1 MLKFELIASV
11 LAIAWA
17 FAFPNA
23 GARWVDLAH
32 QAFGRIVQRPTLSVA
47 IIGILAVISRVAI
60 LSVLPIPKPAIEDEF
75 SYLLMADTFAH
86 GRLANPTPPM
96 WIHFETIHVNMFP
109 TYVSKFF
116 PAQGI
121 FLAIGQVLF
130 GHPFWGV
137 VLSSALMCAA
147 LCWMLQAWTSPGW
160 AFFGGIIAVIRL
172 GTFSY
177 WANSYYGGAVAA
189 LGGALV
195 LGALPRI
202 KQKQKVFDAL
212 LMAIGLAL
220 LFNSRPFESLFF
232 SIPVAIALS
241 IWILAKHSPP
251 ASLKFKRVVAPLAP
265 VLLLTMLA
273 MAYYFSRTTG
283 NPLQPPYVVNERTYL
298 LNPPF
303 PWQPLRATPVYH
315 HAFLRDFYQSDAAA
329 SAYHEYRL
337 HPIYYS
343 MARALASW
351 LFFLNPAL
359 SVPLLLVLLALPRG
373 YGWRDL
379 SPETRFLAM
388 VLAST
393 LVGTALVVYFLPHYV
408 AALTCV
414 IYAGLLAAM
423 RRLSSWSPSG
433 RPVGRASIAA
443 VALLAFALIPVR
455 IAASHLGIMLP
466 THLETWSTGYDPH
479 PPRAAIESNLQQRET
494 SSLALVRYQRTHDP
508 IDEWVYNGADIE
520 HEKIIWARDMGPEKN
535 QELIDYYKGRQV
547 WLVEPDETPP
557 RLQPYPAR
565 SEGKIIGAP
574 SVP

>member
-1 MLKFELIASV
+1 MLKIELIAST
-11 LAIAWA
+11 LAIVWA
-17 FAFPNA
+17 FAFPGA
-23 GARWVDLAH
+23 GARCVDLAQ
-32 QAFGRIVQRPTLSVA
+32 QAFGRIVQPTTLSVA
-47 IIGILAVISRVAI
+47 IIGVLAVICRLA
-60 LSVLPIPKPAIEDEF
+60 VLPVLPVPKPAIEDEF

-96 WIHFETIHVNMFP
+96 WIHFETIHVNMVP

-116 PAQGI
+116 PAQGV

-147 LCWMLQAWTSPGW
+147 ICWMLQAWTSPGW
-160 AFFGGIIAVIRL
+160 AFFGGVIAVIRL
-172 GTFSY
+172 GMFSY
-177 WANSYYGGAVAA
+177 WTNSYYGGAVAA

-202 KQKQKVFDAL
+202 KQQQKVFDAL

-220 LFNSRPFESLFF
+220 LFNSRPFESIFF

-241 IWILAKHSPP
+241 IWIFAKQSP
-251 ASLKFKRVVAPLAP
+251 SVWLKFKRIIAPLAA
-265 VLLLTMLA
+265 VLLLIMFG
-273 MAYYFSRTTG
+273 MAYYFWRTTG

-298 LNPPF
+298 VNPPF
-303 PWQPLRATPVYH
+303 PWRPLRAAPTYH

-329 SAYHEYRL
+329 NAYHEYRL

-343 MARALASW
+343 MARVLLSW

-359 SVPLLLVLLALPRG
+359 SVPLLLVLLALPTG
-373 YGWRDL
+373 YGWRNL
-379 SPETRFLAM
+379 SLDTRFLAI

-393 LVGTALVVYFLPHYV
+393 LIGTALVVYFLPHYI

-414 IYAGLLAAM
+414 IYAGLLVAM
-423 RRLSSWSPSG
+423 RRLCVWSPSG

-443 VALLAFALIPVR
+443 FTLLLFALIPIR
-455 IAASHLGIMLP
+455 IAASQLGIKLP
-466 THLETWSTGYDPH
+466 THAETWSTGYDPN
-479 PPRAAIESNLQQRET
+479 PPRASIESSLRQRGAP
-494 SSLALVRYQRTHDP
+494 SLAFVRYQRTHDP
-508 IDEWVYNGADIE
+508 IDEWVYNGADID
-520 HEKIIWARDMGPEKN
+520 HEKIIWARDMGPEEN

-557 RLQPYPAR
+557 RLQPYAAQFKT
-565 SEGKIIGAP
+565 KIAP
-574 SVP
+574 GPPVP